1 MVNLIWSELALDD
14 LRNIYNFIAI
24 DSAHYARLQ
33 IDRIIERTNQLIQFP
48 NSGRVVPEFNLDTL
62 RELIEGSY
70 RIVYAKTDRQIEI
83 VRIHHTSKLLD
94 SFA

>member
-24 DSAHYARLQ
+24 DSAYYARLQ
-33 IDRIIERTNQLIQFP
+33 IDRIIERTNQLILFP

-70 RIVYAKTDRQIEI
+70 RIVYAKQTGK
-83 VRIHHTSKLLD
+83 SK
-94 SFA
+94 S